1 MLDCTASRLL
11 FASFLAIAPA
21 CGGDDD
27 DDGGDN
33 PADDGGGG
41 NGDGG
46 GGNNADAA
54 VNSCAPV
61 SGTNLALEPVA
72 SGLDQ
77 PLFVTSPPGDT
88 RLFVVEKEGRIRI
101 VKD

>member
-1 MLDCTASRLL
+1 MLDRTATRLL
-11 FASFLAIAPA
+11 FAGFLTAAA

-27 DDGGDN
+27 DGNNPGDDG
-33 PADDGGGG
+33 GGGG

-72 SGLDQ
+72 SGLTD
-77 PLFVTSPPGDT
+77 PVFVTSPPGDT
-88 RLFVVEKEGRIRI
+88 RLFVVERGGVIKALTRP
-101 VKD
+101 